1 MSASIVDRIIKNF
14 INQPDKVAIRQHG
27 VEKTYGQLQATSNA
41 VASYLIS
48 NGLQKGERVAL
59 FVENSFDY
67 ISIYYGVLIS
77 GGVVVPLNTSAK
89 AIDLTHWIN
98 HSGSKWLFSTGK
110 NSELR
115 EVASTL
121 YDQIRYVVIGEHSIA
136 SNINIDAFDE
146 VLSYGMIES
155 YPVLEGDDYATIIYT
170 SGTTGRPKGVALTHA
185 NLHANMQSIL
195 EYMPI
200 ISDDKCLNVLPFYY
214 SYGGSVLHIHMM
226 AGATLVLENS
236 FVFPHLILKKIQDD
250 KITSFSGVP
259 STYALLLNRTKLSDF
274 NLSSLRYITQAG
286 GPMSPTHIA
295 QIRNYLPNVKFIVM
309 YGQTEATAR
318 LAYLPYDHLDMKISS
333 AGKAIPGVTLEIRDS
348 KGNKLPAGQVGEIY
362 AKGRNI
368 MKCYWNDEDLT
379 SKVLFD
385 GWLKT
390 GDLAKQD
397 EDGYIYIIGRE
408 SEGSLMGY
416 IV

>member
-155 YPVLEGDDYATIIYT
+155 YPVLEG
-170 SGTTGRPKGVALTHA
+170 
-185 NLHANMQSIL
+185 
-195 EYMPI
+195 
-200 ISDDKCLNVLPFYY
+200 
-214 SYGGSVLHIHMM
+214 
-226 AGATLVLENS
+226 
-236 FVFPHLILKKIQDD
+236 
-250 KITSFSGVP
+250 
-259 STYALLLNRTKLSDF
+259 
-274 NLSSLRYITQAG
+274 
-286 GPMSPTHIA
+286 
-295 QIRNYLPNVKFIVM
+295 
-309 YGQTEATAR
+309 
-318 LAYLPYDHLDMKISS
+318 
-333 AGKAIPGVTLEIRDS
+333 
-348 KGNKLPAGQVGEIY
+348 
-362 AKGRNI
+362 
-368 MKCYWNDEDLT
+368 
-379 SKVLFD
+379 
-385 GWLKT
+385 
-390 GDLAKQD
+390 
-397 EDGYIYIIGRE
+397 
-408 SEGSLMGY
+408 
-416 IV
+416 